1 MKKTYLD
8 NIIMNNPVLVQSL
21 GFVSILALSNSLKPA
36 IIMALAVTFVLVLSS
51 LVVSLLKSFINEN
64 NEILFLMI
72 IVATFATITE
82 MTIKSIYPITYQ
94 SMGIL
99 TSLIAVNSIML
110 SRLQKHAITSGVVS
124 SVIDSITT
132 GLGYTLVIVVLAVIR
147 ELIGNG
153 TIYGIRIIPSDF
165 TIKTFNEPMMA
176 FILLGLFIAFSN
188 WYTRSR
194 KLKEARKWHTLV

>member
-1 MKKTYLD
+1 MKKSYLD

-51 LVVSLLKSFINEN
+51 LVVSLLKSFINED
-64 NEILFLMI
+64 NEILFLII

-132 GLGYTLVIVVLAVIR
+132 GLGYTLVIVILAVIR

-165 TIKTFNEPMMA
+165 TIKIFNEPMMA

-194 KLKEARKWHTLV
+194 KLKEARK